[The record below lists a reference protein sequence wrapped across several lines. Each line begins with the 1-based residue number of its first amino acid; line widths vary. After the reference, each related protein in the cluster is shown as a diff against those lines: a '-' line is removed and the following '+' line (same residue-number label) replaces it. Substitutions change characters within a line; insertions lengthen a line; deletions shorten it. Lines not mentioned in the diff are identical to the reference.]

1 MRYDPYIKSL
11 VGKIFK
17 LLPMREQTSDGVE
30 LYFDVYISDLADELS
45 GAFITFPELYDSP
58 DYVSVVNCIG
68 YLRDHWEDISFDSF
82 RSKVLRMTNDVASL
96 IVEVD

>member
-11 VGKIFK
+11 IGKIFK

-30 LYFDVYISDLADELS
+30 IYLDIYISDLADELT
-45 GAFITFPELYDSP
+45 GAFTTFPELYDVP
-58 DYVSVVNCIG
+58 CYVSIANSVG
-68 YLRDHWEDISFDSF
+68 YLRDHWEEISFDSF